1 MIRDIQIFS
10 GDFSASRPHNLR
22 TSSDEAFRPSRTLLH
37 TLLNKFTLSCLLA
50 LVWLL
55 VAVRPADAQ
64 LIIDVTTSAGRQIP
78 IAIVPFANEL
88 TAPQNITPV
97 IINNLTRTGLFKM
110 VNTTGISQL
119 PSEPSQVNFVD
130 WSSRSSEALVIG
142 SIAPAADGKFE
153 VRFRLFDVAKQNQLT
168 SISYTVTASQ
178 LRATA
183 HKISDEIYEK
193 LIGEKGVFSTKIAY
207 VLKRGSRFELQ
218 VADADGFN
226 PQTVLASQEPIR
238 SPKWSPDGNK
248 IAYVS
253 FESRKSTVIVQDLS
267 TGQRKTVANF
277 KGDNYA
283 PNWSPDGQK
292 LVVALSKDSVSQIY
306 VISASGGE
314 ATRVTQSNSIDT
326 NATFTTDGSSII
338 FVSDR
343 SGGPQLYKVPA
354 AGGSPTRLTFE
365 GNYNVNPRVSSD
377 GKLIAFVSR
386 DAGSRLRI
394 ATLELGS
401 NQVTVLTEGPLDDS
415 PSFSPNGRTILYES
429 KSGGRGALG
438 SVSIDGRVKSKLSS
452 QSGDVRE
459 PAWGPYGTS
468 QGSGAIK

>member
-10 GDFSASRPHNLR
+10 GDFSACGFQNSYANLYVMKRPIFHRLIALAR
-22 TSSDEAFRPSRTLLH
+22 KPVLA
-37 TLLNKFTLSCLLA
+37 CLL
-50 LVWLL
+50 LL
-55 VAVRPADAQ
+55 AGLLIGSQQANAQ

-130 WSSRSSEALVIG
+130 WSSRSAEALVIG
-142 SIAPAADGKFE
+142 SISPAADGKFE
-153 VRFRLFDVAKQNQLT
+153 VRFRLFEVGKQNQLA

-283 PNWSPDGQK
+283 PNWSPDGK
-292 LVVALSKDSVSQIY
+292 RLVVALSRDAVSQIY
-306 VISASGGE
+306 IISADGGE
-314 ATRVTQSNSIDT
+314 ATRITQSNSIDT
-326 NATFTTDGSSII
+326 NATFTADGSNII

-343 SGGPQLYKVPA
+343 SGGPQLYKVSASGGAPA
-354 AGGSPTRLTFE
+354 RLTFE
-365 GNYNVNPRVSSD
+365 GNYNVNPRVSND
-377 GKLIAFVSR
+377 GKLIAFVTR
-386 DAGSRLRI
+386 DGNGHLRI

-438 SVSIDGRVKSKLSS
+438 SVSVDGRVKSKLTS

-459 PAWGPYGTS
+459 PAWGPF
-468 QGSGAIK
+468 GSSSNSAAK

>member
-1 MIRDIQIFS
+1 MIRDIQTFP
-10 GDFSASRPHNLR
+10 GDFSA
-22 TSSDEAFRPSRTLLH
+22 RTLQNLCTFFSH
-37 TLLNKFTLSCLLA
+37 SLRRILSAAPRLLIVLA
-50 LVWLL
+50 SVQY
-55 VAVRPADAQ
+55 AHAQ

-88 TAPQNITPV
+88 TAPQNITPI

-110 VNTTGISQL
+110 VNTGGISQL

-130 WSSRSSEALVIG
+130 WSSRSAEALVIG
-142 SIAPAADGKFE
+142 SISPAADGKFE
-153 VRFRLFDVAKQNQLT
+153 VRFRLFDVGKQNQLT

-207 VLKRGSRFELQ
+207 VLKRGSRFEMQ

-248 IAYVS
+248 LAYVS

-283 PNWSPDGQK
+283 PNWSPDGK
-292 LVVALSKDSVSQIY
+292 RLVVALSRDAVSQIY
-306 VISASGGE
+306 IISADGGE
-314 ATRVTQSNSIDT
+314 ATRITQSNSIDT
-326 NATFTTDGSSII
+326 NATFTADGSNII

-343 SGGPQLYKVPA
+343 SGGPQLYKVSA
-354 AGGSPTRLTFE
+354 SGGAPSRLTFE
-365 GNYNVNPRVSSD
+365 GNYNVNPRVSND
-377 GKLIAFVSR
+377 GKLLAFVNR
-386 DAGSRLRI
+386 DSGGQLRI

-401 NQVTVLTEGPLDDS
+401 NQMTVLTEGPLDDS

-438 SVSIDGRVKSKLSS
+438 SVSVDGRVKSKLTS

-459 PAWGPYGTS
+459 PAWGPYGS
-468 QGSGAIK
+468 GSGSGSQAGSAVK

>member
-1 MIRDIQIFS
+1 MIRDIQLFS
-10 GDFSASRPHNLR
+10 GDFYARGRLNLLTFFRISSRSAYQRR
-22 TSSDEAFRPSRTLLH
+22 IAFAM
-37 TLLNKFTLSCLLA
+37 A
-50 LVWLL
+50 LLL
-55 VAVRPADAQ
+55 VAGWQSAHAQ
-64 LIIDVTTSAGRQIP
+64 LTIDVTTSAGRQIP
-78 IAIVPFANEL
+78 IAIVPFANEV
-88 TAPQNITPV
+88 TAPQNITPI
-97 IINNLTRTGLFKM
+97 IINNLTRTGLFRM
-110 VNTTGISQL
+110 VNTSGLSQQ

-130 WSSRSSEALVIG
+130 FSSRSSEALVIG
-142 SIAPAADGKFE
+142 SINPAADGKFE

-218 VADADGFN
+218 VADAGGFN

-248 IAYVS
+248 LAYVS
-253 FESRKSTVIVQDLS
+253 FESRKSTVIVQDLV

-283 PNWSPDGQK
+283 PNWSPDGRK
-292 LVVALSKDSVSQIY
+292 LVIALSKDAVSQIY
-306 VISASGGE
+306 VIPADGGE
-314 ATRVTQSNSIDT
+314 ATRITQSNSIDT
-326 NATFTTDGSSII
+326 NATFTADGASII

-343 SGGPQLYKVPA
+343 SGGPQLYKVA
-354 AGGSPTRLTFE
+354 ATGGAPSRITFE
-365 GNYNVNPRVSSD
+365 GSYNVNPRVSGD
-377 GKLIAFVSR
+377 GKLLAFVSR
-386 DAGSRLRI
+386 DGGGHLRI
-394 ATLELGS
+394 ATLELAS

-429 KSGGRGALG
+429 KAGGRGALG
-438 SVSIDGRVKSKLSS
+438 SVSIDGRVKSKLTS
-452 QSGDVRE
+452 QAGDVRE
-459 PAWGPYGTS
+459 PAWGPYGSSPSST
-468 QGSGAIK
+468 GVK

>member
-1 MIRDIQIFS
+1 MIRDIQNFS
-10 GDFSASRPHNLR
+10 GDFSACELQNSYAAGRPIFQRL
-22 TSSDEAFRPSRTLLH
+22 TAFVLKPALT
-37 TLLNKFTLSCLLA
+37 CLL
-50 LVWLL
+50 LL
-55 VAVRPADAQ
+55 ASLLIVSQQANAQ

-142 SIAPAADGKFE
+142 SINPAADGKFE
-153 VRFRLFDVAKQNQLT
+153 VRFRLFDVAKQNQLA

-283 PNWSPDGQK
+283 PNWSPDGK
-292 LVVALSKDSVSQIY
+292 RLVVALSRDAVSQIY
-306 VISASGGE
+306 VISADGGE
-314 ATRVTQSNSIDT
+314 ATRITQSNSIDT
-326 NATFTTDGSSII
+326 NATFTADGSNII

-343 SGGPQLYKVPA
+343 SGGPQLYKVSASGGAPA
-354 AGGSPTRLTFE
+354 RLTFE
-365 GNYNVNPRVSSD
+365 GNYNVNPRVSND
-377 GKLIAFVSR
+377 GKLLAFVSR
-386 DAGSRLRI
+386 DGGGSLRI

-401 NQVTVLTEGPLDDS
+401 NQMTVLTEGPLDDS

-438 SVSIDGRVKSKLSS
+438 SVSVDGRVKSKLTS

-459 PAWGPYGTS
+459 PAWGPYGS
-468 QGSGAIK
+468 GGSGSSSNSAAK